1 MKHGSVKVVT
11 CVKYSLPL
19 LPELGFGA
27 PVFQA
32 KPRRSLLYIP
42 AKACCALLLCFSSNI
57 SVPCPGA
64 STPHQELA
72 ALPCSDS
79 CRMGGCL
86 SKHRHTHI
94 PGLPKEARNSA
105 QMMSSINTACF
116 HPHGAQTLQT
126 LNAKLPVSNTRM
138 KMFKGHKA
146 FCF

>member
-1 MKHGSVKVVT
+1 MLNIHCHCCQNWGLELLYFRQSHAGHCCISQLKPAVPCCSAFHPTFLCPAQEPAHLTRS
-11 CVKYSLPL
+11 SLPF
-19 LPELGFGA
+19 PA
-27 PVFQA
+27 V
-32 KPRRSLLYIP
+32 IP
-42 AKACCALLLCFSSNI
+42 AGW
-57 SVPCPGA
+57 VGVYP
-64 STPHQELA
+64 Q
-72 ALPCSDS
+72 
-79 CRMGGCL
+79 
-86 SKHRHTHI
+86 HRHTHI